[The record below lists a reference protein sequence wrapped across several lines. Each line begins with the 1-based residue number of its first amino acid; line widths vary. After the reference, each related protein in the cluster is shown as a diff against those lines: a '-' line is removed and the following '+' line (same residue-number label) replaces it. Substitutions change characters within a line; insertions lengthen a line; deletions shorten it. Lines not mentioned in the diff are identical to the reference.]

1 MGQQEQDGVLLHR
14 NDYCM
19 AWFFK
24 ALSIVRWRS
33 DRVWPGRDGVTAC
46 LTTSNERAEDGVAN
60 TCLYYLI
67 SCIAQRSAALAMV
80 AFPRSRRT
88 V

>member
-1 MGQQEQDGVLLHR
+1 MTIAWLGFSKPCLLSDGALTEFGQAG
-14 NDYCM
+14 
-19 AWFFK
+19 
-24 ALSIVRWRS
+24 
-33 DRVWPGRDGVTAC
+33 DGVTAC

-67 SCIAQRSAALAMV
+67 LCIAQRSAALAMV